1 MPAFTPP
8 TGWAKY
14 DSAKDQVTFS
24 RVGHTAALPNLCIIK
39 RSTVSATGAS
49 PATSKYSLKYVL
61 GVDQGSIETASIASP
76 NALVDITIRHVDAP
90 TTQLGAENNEL
101 NEILDEIAALIVS
114 VDFKENAKT
123 SLLIPAV

>member
-24 RVGHTAALPNLCIIK
+24 RVGHTAASPNLCIVK
-39 RSTVSATGAS
+39 RSVVSATAAS

-61 GVDQGSIETASIASP
+61 GVDQATLDAASTASP
-76 NALVDITIRHVDAP
+76 NALVDLTIRHVDAP
-90 TTQLGAENNEL
+90 TSQLGAENVEID
-101 NEILDEIAALIVS
+101 EILAEIAALIVS

-123 SLLIPAV
+123 SLLIPST